1 MNRATITRVA
11 VIGTPTVL
19 VVAVL
24 AVVGFS
30 SRHQEGP
37 ARPAPVTVA
46 TATVTRTDLSDTQTL
61 PGTLGFG
68 PRTPVLGHGD
78 GVITTLPPAGRVP
91 VRGRMLYRVD
101 DRPVTL
107 FYGPTPLFRTLR
119 RSAPPKTSPP
129 QSFPTPTPTP
139 TPRKAPPLM
148 HGRDVTVVADN
159 LVKLGYDIGYRPAPV
174 DGGDTYTAS
183 LAAAVK
189 RWQKAIGMA
198 ATGTLAPSQVVVLP
212 GPVRVDSVQARL
224 GDPADGTLMNVSSVT
239 KVITVPVAA
248 GALNGISTGDRVQVS
263 MPDSSEFA
271 ASVRSIGRTVKS
283 DQDTDG
289 AGGDAAETITVTIRP
304 RRAADVAGLDSAPV
318 QVRFSSG
325 LRQGVLAVPVS
336 ALLALR
342 GGGYALQKVDGSL
355 LPVET
360 GLFANGLV
368 EVKGT
373 GLSAGMRV
381 QTAS

>member
-1 MNRATITRVA
+1 VSRPDPRV
-11 VIGTPTVL
+11 
-19 VVAVL
+19 
-24 AVVGFS
+24 
-30 SRHQEGP
+30 
-37 ARPAPVTVA
+37 
-46 TATVTRTDLSDTQTL
+46 
-61 PGTLGFG
+61 
-68 PRTPVLGHGD
+68 
-78 GVITTLPPAGRVP
+78 
-91 VRGRMLYRVD
+91 
-101 DRPVTL
+101 
-107 FYGPTPLFRTLR
+107 
-119 RSAPPKTSPP
+119 
-129 QSFPTPTPTP
+129 
-139 TPRKAPPLM
+139 
-148 HGRDVTVVADN
+148 
-159 LVKLGYDIGYRPAPV
+159 
-174 DGGDTYTAS
+174 
-183 LAAAVK
+183 
-189 RWQKAIGMA
+189 
-198 ATGTLAPSQVVVLP
+198 
-212 GPVRVDSVQARL
+212 
-224 GDPADGTLMNVSSVT
+224 
-239 KVITVPVAA
+239 
-248 GALNGISTGDRVQVS
+248 
-263 MPDSSEFA
+263 FA
-271 ASVRSIGRTVKS
+271 ASVRSSGRTVKS